1 MQKIAFSKSHFSQ
14 NSHILKYRIQV
25 NLWAKNVI
33 LPQCGVPLV
42 PMSPINGESR
52 ASSTSKISIALHC
65 HTIVQSRLLKLH
77 FQTTFNQLT
86 LIGIEAHDCHLD
98 TLDLWQLW
106 RVTQPKSLSKTGPDN
121 FFSNIKTI
129 WNNFIKCWKILEFFL
144 IRNYFWFQTIS
155 SML

>member
-1 MQKIAFSKSHFSQ
+1 MQKIAFSKSDFSQ
-14 NSHILKYRIQV
+14 NSHILKYRIQL
-25 NLWAKNVI
+25 NLETKSVI

-106 RVTQPKSLSKTGPDN
+106 RVTQPKSLSKTGPDIFFQYLNYLKQLYIMLIN
-121 FFSNIKTI
+121 FRIFPD
-129 WNNFIKCWKILEFFL
+129 
-144 IRNYFWFQTIS
+144 
-155 SML
+155 